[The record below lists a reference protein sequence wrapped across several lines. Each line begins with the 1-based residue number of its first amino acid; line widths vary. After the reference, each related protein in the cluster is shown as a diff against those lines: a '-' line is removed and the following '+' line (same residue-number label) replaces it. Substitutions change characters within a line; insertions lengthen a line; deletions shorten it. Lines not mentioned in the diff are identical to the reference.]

1 MVSHAMMKEKDRA
14 YYEAYDD
21 RYKQVHGE
29 ALQWFSEEP
38 SSIVAEVISEFE
50 LAPTANM
57 LEIGCGEGRD
67 AGYLLSNG
75 YDVLATDVSGEAV
88 AFCKKKFPDHREQFA
103 VLNCVTDRLDERFAF
118 IYAVAVLHM
127 LVLDEDRD
135 GFYRFIADHL
145 KQDGVAL
152 IGTMGDGS
160 FERQSDILTAFDLQE
175 RTHGES
181 GKTLKIAGTSCRVVN
196 FSTFEKELTR
206 NGLAIVKQGMTAVEP
221 DFPQMMYAVVRKER
235 SV

>member
-1 MVSHAMMKEKDRA
+1 MNKKDRA

-21 RYKQVHGE
+21 RYKQVHEE

-38 SSIVAEVISEFE
+38 SPIVAEIISAFGLE
-50 LAPTANM
+50 LTDKM

-67 AGYLLSNG
+67 AGFLLAKG
-75 YDVLATDVSGEAV
+75 YDVLATDISREAV
-88 AFCKKKFPDHREQFA
+88 AFCRKKFPDQKECFA
-103 VLNCVTDRLDERFAF
+103 VLNCVTDKMEQRFEF

-135 GFYRFIADHL
+135 GFYRFIAEHL
-145 KQDGVAL
+145 NPDGIAL

-160 FERQSDILTAFDLQE
+160 FELQSDISTAFDLQD

-196 FSTFEKELTR
+196 FSTFEQELTR
-206 NGLAIVKQGMTAVEP
+206 NGLAIVKQGVTAVEP
-221 DFPQMMYAVVRKER
+221 DFPQMMYAVVKRKNG
-235 SV
+235 V

>member
-1 MVSHAMMKEKDRA
+1 MNGRDRA

-29 ALQWFSEEP
+29 ALQWFSGEP
-38 SSIVAEVISEFE
+38 SPIVAEIISEFG
-50 LAPTANM
+50 LAPTARM

-67 AGYLLSNG
+67 AGYLLAKG
-75 YDVLATDVSGEAV
+75 YDVLATDVSEEAV
-88 AFCKKKFPDHREQFA
+88 AFCKNKFPDHRDQFA
-103 VLNCVTDRLDERFAF
+103 VLNCVTDRMKQRFAF

-135 GFYRFIADHL
+135 GFYQFIAQHL
-145 KQDGVAL
+145 KPDGIAL

-160 FERQSDILTAFDLQE
+160 FELQSDISTAFDLQE

-196 FSTFEKELTR
+196 FSAFKRELAR
-206 NGLAIVKQGMTAVEP
+206 NGLAIIKQGVTAVEP
-221 DFPQMMYAVVRKER
+221 DFPQMMYAVVRKTGEAK
-235 SV
+235 

>member
-1 MVSHAMMKEKDRA
+1 MNGRDRA

-29 ALQWFSEEP
+29 ALQWFSGEP
-38 SSIVAEVISEFE
+38 SPIIAEVISEFGI
-50 LAPTANM
+50 APTDKM

-67 AGYLLSNG
+67 AGYLLSKG
-75 YDVLATDVSGEAV
+75 YDVLATDISGEAV

-103 VLNCVTDRLDERFAF
+103 VLNCVTDRLEQRFEF

-127 LVLDEDRD
+127 LVLDGDRD

-145 KQDGVAL
+145 KPDGVAL

-160 FERQSDILTAFDLQE
+160 SELQSDISTAFDLQE

-181 GKTLKIAGTSCRVVN
+181 GKTLKIAGTSCRTVN
-196 FSTFEKELTR
+196 FSTFEQELTG
-206 NGLAIVKQGMTAVEP
+206 NGLAIVKQGVTAVEP
-221 DFPQMMYAVVRKER
+221 DFPQMMYAVVRPKR
-235 SV
+235 FKD